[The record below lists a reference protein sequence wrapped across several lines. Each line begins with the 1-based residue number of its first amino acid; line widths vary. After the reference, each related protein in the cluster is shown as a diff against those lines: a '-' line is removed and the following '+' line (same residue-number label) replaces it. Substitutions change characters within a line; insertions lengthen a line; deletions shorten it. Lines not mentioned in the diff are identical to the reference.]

1 MTSHVRERGGGFLV
15 EEARPED
22 VFTPEDL
29 TDEHRMIAR
38 TTAEFVAGE
47 VVPNLEE
54 IERKNLPLVVD
65 LLRKAADLG
74 LCAVDVPEAY
84 GGLGLD
90 KVSTIVVAE
99 HMTGSA
105 SFATAHA
112 QHVGIGTLPIV
123 YFGTEEQKRKYLPGL
138 ASAELTAAYALT
150 ESGSG
155 SDALAARTRAVLDA
169 DGAHYVLDGE
179 KMWITNGGFADVIV
193 LFAKVDGEHFTA
205 FVVERDFPGVS
216 AGPEEHKMGLHG
228 SSTVPIRL
236 EGARVPVENVLGGVG
251 KGAKIAFNILNVGRF
266 KLGAYALGGSKS
278 ALGEAVRY
286 AKERRQ
292 FGAPIAS
299 FGLIKQKIA
308 EMAVRCYATESM
320 IYRTAGLVD
329 ARIAGSDD
337 AAVVLGAVEEFAV
350 ECSIVKVYGSETL
363 GYVVDEEVQIFGGN
377 GYSCDYP
384 AERHYRDARINRI
397 FEGTNEIN
405 RLLIPG
411 MLVKRAMKGDLPLVA
426 AASRVLDEAMAPA
439 AVDEPDGPFAAE
451 RAQVANLKRV
461 ALLVTG
467 AAVRRFGEALKDE
480 QELLGRAADVVI
492 QVFAADSALAR
503 AAKLAPAGGER
514 AEVAAAM
521 ARVLVSDSV
530 EAVDTWAKQALA
542 STLAGDDLDVA
553 LAALRRLTKYR
564 PVDTTALRRAI
575 ADRAIALERYPL

>member
-15 EEARPED
+15 EEARPAD

-47 VVPNLEE
+47 VVPNLDE
-54 IERKNLPLVVD
+54 IERKNLPLLVD

-105 SFATAHA
+105 SFATTHA
-112 QHVGIGTLPIV
+112 QHTGIGTLPIV

-138 ASAELTAAYALT
+138 ASAALTAAYALT

-169 DGAHYVLDGE
+169 DGTHYVLDGE
-179 KMWITNGGFADVIV
+179 KMWTTNGGFADVIV

-205 FVVERDFPGVS
+205 FVVERGFPGVS

-292 FGAPIAS
+292 FGEPIAS

-377 GYSCDYP
+377 GYSRDYP

-411 MLVKRAMKGDLPLVA
+411 MLVKRALKGDLPLVA
-426 AASRVLDEAMAPA
+426 AASRVLDEAMAPP
-439 AVDEPDGPFAAE
+439 VDDEPDGPFAAE

-467 AAVRRFGEALKDE
+467 AAVRRFGEALKEE

-492 QVFAADSALAR
+492 QVFAAESALAR

-542 STLAGDDLDVA
+542 ATLAGDDLDVA

-564 PVDTTALRRAI
+564 PLDTTALRRAI